1 MTSTPILLAENSVNQ
16 RLPSGPGAML
26 SGLLLEVVTK
36 NSVITPAVV
45 MRPIRLASYS
55 VNQRLPSGPA
65 VMSKLRVVES
75 KGNSV
80 ITPAVV
86 MRPILPAPNSVNQ
99 SAPSEPAAIP
109 SGVLLE
115 VGMEYSVT
123 VPAVVTRP

>member
-45 MRPIRLASYS
+45 MRPILLASYS

-80 ITPAVV
+80 TTPAVV
-86 MRPILPAPNSVNQ
+86 ILPILLAVDSLNQ
-99 SAPSEPAAIP
+99 RLPSGPAAMP
-109 SGVLLE
+109 RGPPPE
-115 VGMEYSVT
+115 VKI
-123 VPAVVTRP
+123 